1 MSQYN
6 ERQWYNFG
14 KTEGYISTSI
24 ITKSRKVTED
34 VETNDQST
42 TTYKSVSFKNLWIK
56 KVRRNKLLSETEI
69 PVAGL

>member
-42 TTYKSVSFKNLWIK
+42 TTYKSVSFKNL
-56 KVRRNKLLSETEI
+56 
-69 PVAGL
+69 